1 MNQFN
6 EGDRIVCKYSDV
18 SNWIYKVLK
27 FEKREK
33 RGFYRLESPSG
44 SIFECQQENTEDV
57 CELYEK
63 GSKRCTN

>member
-6 EGDRIVCKYSDV
+6 DGDRIVCKYSDV

-27 FEKREK
+27 FEKRDK
-33 RGFYRLESPSG
+33 RGFYQLESPSG

-63 GSKRCTN
+63 GR